1 MSLLNLKEI
10 ESRIR
15 NFWETHKIPQKLT
28 QFDPKKPKFYLL
40 DGPPYVNAEPHVGH
54 IKTTTLKDVW
64 SKFKLM
70 QGFSV
75 WHQPGFDTHGLPIE
89 NMVEKE
95 LKISSKKEIEKIGVE
110 KFIELCKQKATGNE
124 RVWLE
129 LYKQLGAWRGYQEPY
144 LTYENYYIESAWWT
158 IKRLHERGLLY
169 QGEKPTY
176 WCTHC
181 QTALAGY
188 EVTDS
193 YANLKDPYIFVKFP
207 IKGKPNEFLLV
218 FTTTPWTLV
227 DNVAIAVH
235 PEADY
240 VKLKVENEFW
250 ILAEK
255 RVEKV
260 MELVGK
266 AYEVVEKF
274 KGKEL
279 EEIEYE
285 AVLDVPVQ
293 KELKNARK
301 VILSIPVL
309 KSKSYKH
316 GVLEKLKELKEE
328 FEEFVNVE
336 EGTGLVHVA
345 PGHGPEDFF
354 VGQHYNLP
362 VLSEVDDEGKF
373 TERAGKLKGL
383 YVKDADRLII
393 EELKKKNL
401 LAYASYVVHSYPLC
415 WRCKNPLIF
424 RLTKQWF
431 LSIEPIKEQMLKG
444 NEKVRWLP
452 PFGKDRFR
460 NWLKDAVD
468 WCISR
473 QRYWGIPLPIWIC
486 EKCGKVEVIGSL
498 KELKAKALESLPEK
512 LDLHKHEVDKIHLK
526 CSKCNSKMKRVKDV
540 LDVWFDSGIA
550 PWASLGYPF
559 KHKEVFE
566 RLWPVDLIDE
576 SQDQIRGWFYS
587 LMFCGVATFGEV
599 PYKRVAMNGWVL
611 DEKGEKMSK
620 SLGNVVWAQEALEK
634 LGADALRMYYCWEVA
649 PWETQ
654 KFSFKTAQEIV
665 RALNIF
671 WNSFNFYLTY
681 AKDFEF
687 TLSNL
692 ELEDRWILSRLNSLI
707 KKVTLHLENFEFNKA
722 GRALVEFVTN
732 ELSRVYI
739 KKIRDRVWVF
749 SDSKTKSQALT
760 VLFEVF
766 YQLAKLFA
774 PITPF
779 LSEEIYQ
786 KLKRFKQLKTSVFE
800 ERWPEAKEEFIDLE
814 LESQFEKVLKV
825 VEIGYA
831 ARQKTGLKLR
841 WPVKEV
847 LVECDAETK
856 KAIQKLKPILKF
868 FLNCKRIGFGK
879 GDETYEV
886 AEEKGIRV
894 WVKKVLDAELKEEAF
909 LREFIRNVQ
918 ECRKKFGFRV
928 EERIR
933 LQVNAPTS
941 LTKILEKNE
950 SLISREVGSGILEF
964 GKSEL
969 KNQGKFEF
977 EGQAIEFS
985 FEKL

>member
-10 ESRIR
+10 EVRIR
-15 NFWETHKIPQKLT
+15 NFWEANKIPQKLT
-28 QFDPKKPKFYLL
+28 KFNPKKPKFYLL

-95 LKISSKKEIEKIGVE
+95 LKIKSKKEIEEIGIE
-110 KFIELCKQKATGNE
+110 KFIEVCKKKATGNE
-124 RVWLE
+124 KVWLN

-158 IKRLHERGLLY
+158 IKRLHEKGLLY

-193 YANLKDPYIFVKFP
+193 YADLKDPYIFVKFP
-207 IKGKPNEFLLV
+207 IKGKQNEFLVV

-235 PEADY
+235 PDADY
-240 VKLKVENEFW
+240 VKLKVENEIW

-266 AYEVVEKF
+266 KYEIVEKF
-274 KGKEL
+274 KGKIL
-279 EEIEYE
+279 EGTEYE

-293 KELKNARK
+293 NELKNVRR

-316 GVLEKLKELKEE
+316 GVLEKLKELKED

-354 VGQHYNLP
+354 IGQHYNLP
-362 VLSEVDDEGKF
+362 VLSEVDDEGRF
-373 TERAGKLKGL
+373 TEKAGNLKGL
-383 YVKDADRLII
+383 YVKDADKLII
-393 EELKKKNL
+393 EELEKNNL

-431 LSIEPIKEQMLKG
+431 LSVEQIKEQMLEG

-452 PFGKDRFR
+452 SFGKDRFR

-486 EKCGKVEVIGSL
+486 EKCGKIEVIGSL
-498 KELKAKALESLPEK
+498 KELKEKALEKIPKEI
-512 LDLHKHEVDKIHLK
+512 DLHKHEIDKIHLK
-526 CSKCNSKMKRVKDV
+526 CNNCNSKMERVKDV

-559 KHKEVFE
+559 KNKELFE
-566 RLWPVDLIDE
+566 KLWPVDLVDE

-587 LMFCGVATFGEV
+587 LMFCAVATFGEV
-599 PYKRVAMNGWVL
+599 PYKQVAMNGWVL

-620 SLGNVVWAQEALEK
+620 SLGNVVLAQEALEK
-634 LGADALRMYYCWEVA
+634 IGADALRMYYCWEVP
-649 PWETQ
+649 PWEIQ
-654 KFSFKTAQEIV
+654 KFSFKTAQEII
-665 RALNIF
+665 RSLNIL
-671 WNSFNFYLTY
+671 WNSFIFFLTY
-681 AKDFEF
+681 AKDFKF

-707 KKVTLHLENFEFNKA
+707 KEVTNYLENFEFNRA
-722 GRALVEFVTN
+722 GRALIEFVIN

-739 KKIRDRVWVF
+739 KKIRDRVWIF
-749 SDSKTKSQALT
+749 SHSSTKSQALS

-779 LSEEIYQ
+779 LSEQIYQ
-786 KLKRFKQLKTSVFE
+786 ELKRFKKLKQSVFK
-800 ERWPEAKEEFIDLE
+800 ERWPEPKEKFINRE
-814 LESQFEKVLKV
+814 LEADFEKALKI

-831 ARQKTGLKLR
+831 ARQKIGLKLR
-841 WPVKEV
+841 WPLKEI
-847 LVECDAETK
+847 LIECDDETK
-856 KAIQKLKPILKF
+856 KVVVKLKEIIKF
-868 FLNCKRIGFGK
+868 FLNCKQIEFGK
-879 GDETYEV
+879 GDETYEF
-886 AEEKGIRV
+886 AEEKGIKV
-894 WVKKVLDAELKEEAF
+894 WVKKVLDEELKMEAF

-918 ECRKKFGFRV
+918 EARKRFGFKV
-928 EERIR
+928 DEKIK
-933 LQVNAPTS
+933 LQVVAPEG
-941 LTKILEKNE
+941 LLDVLKKNE
-950 SLISREVGSGILEF
+950 SLIKQEVGAEILEF
-964 GKSEL
+964 GKSEFE
-969 KNQGKFEF
+969 KTGKFNF
-977 EGQAIEFS
+977 ENHEIMFS
-985 FEKL
+985 FEKV